1 MATLLALPP
10 ELVGLIVSVLAEG
23 EPPSAKLLRVKP
35 SDSLLRSGYHPLKDL
50 SQACRATRELCFP
63 SLFAAVKVDL
73 DSIYGFLKFSES
85 HGLSKHTD
93 SLVLYIDP
101 NSQVEKSSNNP
112 GHYVWLPM
120 VRVVDSIKPSLM
132 TVVLPPSLFAKILPY
147 QLNLVDQGAF
157 NSPYQVLQLRM
168 PRYLASSLQTS
179 QDTIGWRNVFQMRP
193 WTHCTFNQGCS
204 TKGSSSYEYFY
215 NQMPSIFNEK
225 NFGELIRRVMEGS
238 FENLTSVDY
247 VAVFP
252 FDDILQFCQ
261 CMNLMKN
268 LKCLRTQ
275 LADTPSNIVLDDVAG
290 LGERRQ
296 RDLWQEF
303 EGCYNTL
310 ACHICAN
317 WDKGLTSLEEF
328 VSLDYVNPS
337 FRELIDRTAGRILV
351 KWESDPKR
359 GRWIRKEES
368 PIRFQPVN
376 ERLGVIWEQ

>member
-1 MATLLALPP
+1 MAALLALPP

-23 EPPSAKLLRVKP
+23 EPPSAKLLHVEP

-50 SQACRATRELCFP
+50 SQACRATREWCFP

-73 DSIYGFLKFSES
+73 DSIDGFLKFSES
-85 HGLSKHTD
+85 QGLSKHTD

-101 NSQVEKSSNNP
+101 NSQVEKSSNIP

-132 TVVLPPSLFAKILPY
+132 TVVLPPSLFAKILPH
-147 QLNLVDQGAF
+147 QPNLVDREAF
-157 NSPYQVLQLRM
+157 NNPYQVLQLRM
-168 PRYLASSLQTS
+168 PRDLASSLRTS

-193 WTHCTFNQGCS
+193 WTHCTFNQGGS

-215 NQMPSIFNEK
+215 NQMPSVFNARSFNK
-225 NFGELIRRVMEGS
+225 VIRRTMEDS
-238 FENLTSVDY
+238 FESLTSIDY
-247 VAVFP
+247 IAVFP
-252 FDDILQFCQ
+252 LDDILIQFCQ

-275 LADTPSNIVLDDVAG
+275 LADTPSNIAG
-290 LGERRQ
+290 LGKRRQ
-296 RDLWQEF
+296 RYLWQEF
-303 EGCYNTL
+303 EGCYDTL
-310 ACHICAN
+310 ARHVCAN

-328 VSLDYVNPS
+328 VSLDYVNLS
-337 FRELIDRTAGRILV
+337 CRELIDRTAGRILV